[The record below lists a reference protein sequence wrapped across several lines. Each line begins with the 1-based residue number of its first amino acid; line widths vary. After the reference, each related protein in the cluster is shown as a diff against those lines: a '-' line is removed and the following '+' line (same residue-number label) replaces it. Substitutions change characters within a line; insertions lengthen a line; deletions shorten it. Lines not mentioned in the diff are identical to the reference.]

1 MARFTITINT
11 GSSMEQINQCWKAA
25 EEAISQYMNHPFFTK
40 MADGTLSNAA
50 FQRYLEQDSLYVVQY
65 ARAMCLLAYK
75 TAAPSDSAMLMRL
88 TVDNFAIEK
97 GLLDMLSQQFGV
109 DVAQLK
115 WHEGCRQYAHYLLSM
130 VETQPVAVA
139 AAALLPC
146 YWVYHEN
153 GLHLNRVAKMDG
165 NPYAEWI
172 KTYSG
177 EVFIGQIEQ
186 FQEYVERQ
194 ANDASPSMR
203 QQMAEAFKGAVEHEV
218 EFVNAVMEEEVN
230 FQHRRCTT

>member
-1 MARFTITINT
+1 MK
-11 GSSMEQINQCWKAA
+11 QLNQCWNAA
-25 EEAISQYMNHPFFTK
+25 EGAIGQYMNHPFFGQ
-40 MADGTLSNAA
+40 MADGSLSAAA
-50 FQRYLEQDSLYVVQY
+50 FRCYLEQDSLYVVQY

-75 TAAPSDSAMLMRL
+75 TAEPSDSAMLMRL

-109 DVAQLK
+109 DTARLK
-115 WHEGCRQYAHYLLSM
+115 WREGCHRYAQYLLSM
-130 VETQPVAVA
+130 VETQPVAIA

-153 GLHLNRVAKMDG
+153 GLQLNRMAKLEG
-165 NPYAEWI
+165 NLYAEWI

-177 EVFIGQIEQ
+177 EAFIGQLAQ

-194 ANDASPSMR
+194 ASQASATEQR
-203 QQMAEAFKGAVEHEV
+203 QIAEAFTKAVEHEIG
-218 EFVNAVMEEEVN
+218 FMNAVMEEEIN
-230 FQHRRCTT
+230 YKRFCITSTR